1 MIAKKEN
8 FDEKE
13 NSNGLEAGSE
23 VIETSIDDNT
33 DIREQQNKE
42 ATIDAMSLDAAA
54 EIVDATMEEIEP
66 TTADEFNEEYLKE
79 EVSEIEKELE
89 KNLNTLGRT
98 VQQLMEKM
106 DDMNQNTI
114 NLKHRIQVLETR
126 VGVIH

>member
-8 FDEKE
+8 FDKKVSDKKVEDIT
-13 NSNGLEAGSE
+13 LE
-23 VIETSIDDNT
+23 
-33 DIREQQNKE
+33 
-42 ATIDAMSLDAAA
+42 AAA
-54 EIVDATMEEIEP
+54 EIVDATMKEIEP

-79 EVSEIEKELE
+79 EVDEIEKELK
-89 KNLNTLGRT
+89 KNLDTLGRT
-98 VQQLMEKM
+98 VQQLMIKM

>member
-8 FDEKE
+8 FDKKVSDKKVEDIT
-13 NSNGLEAGSE
+13 LE
-23 VIETSIDDNT
+23 
-33 DIREQQNKE
+33 
-42 ATIDAMSLDAAA
+42 AAA
-54 EIVDATMEEIEP
+54 EIVDATMKEIEP

-79 EVSEIEKELE
+79 EVDEIEKELK
-89 KNLNTLGRT
+89 KNVDTLGRT
-98 VQQLMEKM
+98 VQQLMIKM

>member
-1 MIAKKEN
+1 MATKQEVADYINAN
-8 FDEKE
+8 FDSAWTDEE
-13 NSNGLEAGSE
+13 EA
-23 VIETSIDDNT
+23 
-33 DIREQQNKE
+33 K
-42 ATIDAMSLDAAA
+42 IDAMSLDAAA

>member
-23 VIETSIDDNT
+23 IIETSIDDNT
-33 DIREQQNKE
+33 DIRKQQNKE

-106 DDMNQNTI
+106 DDMNQNTV

>member
-8 FDEKE
+8 FDKKE
-13 NSNGLEAGSE
+13 NGNGLEAGSE
-23 VIETSIDDNT
+23 IIETSIDDNT

-42 ATIDAMSLDAAA
+42 ATTMTLDAAA

-79 EVSEIEKELE
+79 VDEIEKELE

-106 DDMNQNTI
+106 DDMNQNTV

>member
-8 FDEKE
+8 FDKKA
-13 NSNGLEAGSE
+13 NGNGLEAGSKI
-23 VIETSIDDNT
+23 IETSTDDNT

-42 ATIDAMSLDAAA
+42 ATTMTLDAAA
-54 EIVDATMEEIEP
+54 EIVDATMEGIET

-79 EVSEIEKELE
+79 EVNEIEKELE

-106 DDMNQNTI
+106 DDLNQGMVG
-114 NLKHRIQVLETR
+114 LKHRIQVLETR

>member
-8 FDEKE
+8 FDKKE
-13 NSNGLEAGSE
+13 NGNGLEAGSE
-23 VIETSIDDNT
+23 IIETSIDDNT

-42 ATIDAMSLDAAA
+42 ATTMTLDAAA

-106 DDMNQNTI
+106 DDMNQNTV

>member
-1 MIAKKEN
+1 
-8 FDEKE
+8 
-13 NSNGLEAGSE
+13 
-23 VIETSIDDNT
+23 
-33 DIREQQNKE
+33 
-42 ATIDAMSLDAAA
+42 MSLDAAA
-54 EIVDATMEEIEP
+54 TAAEIVMEEIEP

-106 DDMNQNTI
+106 DDMNQNTV

>member
-8 FDEKE
+8 FDKE
-13 NSNGLEAGSE
+13 IN
-23 VIETSIDDNT
+23 DNT
-33 DIREQQNKE
+33 DVREQQNKE

-106 DDMNQNTI
+106 DDMNQNTV